1 MTTPFST
8 IDALSAAL
16 ADAGYFADRRLAT
29 AVFLALKLE
38 RPLLL
43 EGEPG
48 VGKTELAKALAVAL
62 QRQLLRLQCYDGLEQ
77 REALYEW
84 NYAAQLLHMRAA
96 EGHEDAASL
105 EREVYQP
112 RYLIRRPLLQAL
124 QTPAPG
130 AVLLIDEVDRA
141 DEPFEAFLLEYL
153 GEYQVSVPEIGTI
166 RAIASP
172 VTILTSNRTRELNDA
187 VKRRCLYH
195 WLDYPE
201 RARELAIVRAQVPQ
215 ASESLSAQVAEV
227 VHRLRSAPF
236 ADAFQRAPGVAESVE
251 WAKALVALDTLA
263 VDPEVMADTAGI
275 LFKQRED
282 VAALTSDM
290 ATALLKPQDA

>member
-1 MTTPFST
+1 MIFPT

-16 ADAGYFADRRLAT
+16 QAAGYFADRRLAT
-29 AVFLALKLE
+29 AVFLALKLQ

-48 VGKTELAKALAVAL
+48 VGKTELAKALGTAL
-62 QRQLLRLQCYDGLEQ
+62 QRQLIRLQCYDGLEQ

-96 EGHEDAASL
+96 EGKGAAADV
-105 EREVYQP
+105 EREVYQD

-124 QTPAPG
+124 QAPAPG

-153 GEYQVSVPEIGTI
+153 GEYQVSIPEIGTV
-166 RAIASP
+166 RAISTP
-172 VTILTSNRTRELNDA
+172 VTILTSNRTRDLNDA

-201 RARELAIVRAQVPQ
+201 RDRELAIVRARVPE
-215 ASESLSAQVAEV
+215 ASEQLSAQVAAFV
-227 VHRLRSAPF
+227 DKLRRAPF
-236 ADAFQRAPGVAESVE
+236 GNAFQRAPGIAESVE
-251 WAKALVALDTLA
+251 WAKALIALNTLT
-263 VDPEVMADTAGI
+263 VDPEVVMDTAGI

-282 VAALTSDM
+282 VTAMTHEMAQLLLTPEE
-290 ATALLKPQDA
+290 A